1 MDMYLGGTDVTSHI
15 VLADD
20 FGNPLTVDTLDY
32 EVVDQT
38 GAAVVARA
46 PIADFVAGTANVLI
60 VVPSSANTLT
70 PPNVRESRRINLYCV
85 VAGNTLLITRLYA
98 VEANAVLVTG
108 ENSFQ
113 TYDEAELLSLEI
125 PNLNGWN
132 ASVYREK
139 IAALMEA
146 RVRLCKMNYNIFNSN
161 MWSQDSMNF
170 IPEGTRVTPWAGGMG
185 YGGDIS
191 YIPPEVFAT
200 LPPRFLKALRLA
212 QLAEANYITGIA
224 NGQIVDKQAQG
235 LVEDTVGESKQVFS
249 RGMPLK
255 QQVCRE
261 AARYLS
267 TYITYNLRTARA

>member
-1 MDMYLGGTDVTSHI
+1 MDMYLGGTDVTSFI
-15 VLADD
+15 ELADE

-46 PIADFVAGTANVLI
+46 PIVGFVAATPNVLI
-60 VVPSSANTLT
+60 VVPASANTLT
-70 PPNVRESRRINLYCV
+70 SPNVRETRRINLYCV
-85 VAGNTLLITRLYA
+85 VAGNTLLITKLYA

-132 ASVYREK
+132 AATYREK
-139 IAALMEA
+139 VAALMEA
-146 RVRLCKMNYNIFNSN
+146 RVRLCKLNYNIFNSN
-161 MWSQDSMNF
+161 MWTQDSMNF
-170 IPEGTRVTPWAGGMG
+170 IPEGTRVTLWAVGMG

-191 YIPPEVFAT
+191 YIPPASFVT

-212 QLAEANYITGIA
+212 QVAEANYITGIA
-224 NGQIVDKQAQG
+224 NGQIVDKHAQG
-235 LVEDTVGESKQVFS
+235 LVSDAVGESKQVFS
-249 RGMPLK
+249 RGIPLK
-255 QQVCRE
+255 LQVSRD
-261 AARYLS
+261 AARYVS
-267 TYITYNLRTARA
+267 SFITYNIRTSRV

>member
-1 MDMYLGGTDVTSHI
+1 MDMYLGGTEVTSHI

-20 FGNPLTVDTLDY
+20 FGNPLTVDTLEY

-38 GAAVVARA
+38 GAAVVARE
-46 PIADFVAGTANVLI
+46 PIAGFVAGTANVLI
-60 VVPSSANTLT
+60 VVPPSANTLT
-70 PPNVRESRRINLYCV
+70 PPNVRESRRINLYCI

-125 PNLNGWN
+125 PNVNGWN
-132 ASVYREK
+132 AATYRDK

-146 RVRLCKMNYNIFNSN
+146 RVRLCKMNFNIFNSN
-161 MWSQDSMNF
+161 M
-170 IPEGTRVTPWAGGMG
+170 WAGGMG

-191 YIPPEVFAT
+191 YIPPESFVQ

-212 QLAEANYITGIA
+212 QVAEANYITGIA

-255 QQVCRE
+255 LQVSRD
-261 AARYLS
+261 ASRYLS
-267 TYITYNLRTARA
+267 TYITYNIRTARA